1 MQHQGSK
8 SKPGRKPGSGNK
20 KKSAVILTREY
31 DSGKIMPLEVQL
43 EAMRLYWTEWTESG
57 DRESLKDATT
67 LAQAAGPYCHPRL
80 QAIDQR
86 TTMEACD
93 TLSALL
99 GTIDGNTTGITR
111 GLAISRPLLEA
122 GQPLCDPD
130 EGGEEGSLPSELGA
144 NGTAA

>member
-1 MQHQGSK
+1 MQHQGGK
-8 SKPGRKPGSGNK
+8 KPGRKPGSGNK
-20 KKSAVILTREY
+20 KRSAVFLTREY

-57 DRESLKDATT
+57 DRESLKEATM

-86 TTMEACD
+86 TTMEAGD

-99 GTIDGNTTGITR
+99 RTIDGNTTGIAR
-111 GLAISRPLLEA
+111 GIADSRPLLAVE
-122 GQPLCDPD
+122 QSLHDPD
-130 EGGEEGSLPSELGA
+130 KGGA
-144 NGTAA
+144 

>member
-1 MQHQGSK
+1 MQHQGGK
-8 SKPGRKPGSGNK
+8 KPGRKPGSGNK
-20 KKSAVILTREY
+20 KRSAVFLTREY

-57 DRESLKDATT
+57 DRESLKEATM

-86 TTMEACD
+86 TTMEAGD

-99 GTIDGNTTGITR
+99 RKIDGNTTGIAR
-111 GLAISRPLLEA
+111 GLTINGSPLAIEHA
-122 GQPLCDPD
+122 VHDPD
-130 EGGEEGSLPSELGA
+130 EGGS
-144 NGTAA
+144 

>member
-1 MQHQGSK
+1 MPRGGRRPGAGAKWMQHQGGK

-43 EAMRLYWTEWTESG
+43 EAMRLHWTEWVQTGSR
-57 DRESLKDATT
+57 DSLKEATI

-86 TTMEACD
+86 TTMEAGD

-99 GTIDGNTTGITR
+99 KVIDGNTTGIER
-111 GLAISRPLLEA
+111 GIAVSRPLLASE
-122 GQPLCDPD
+122 QLVHDPD
-130 EGGEEGSLPSELGA
+130 EGGA
-144 NGTAA
+144 

>member
-1 MQHQGSK
+1 MQDQGCK
-8 SKPGRKPGSGNK
+8 KPGRKPGSGNK

-43 EAMRLYWTEWTESG
+43 EAMRLHWAEWIQTGSQ
-57 DRESLKDATT
+57 DSLKEATT

-86 TTMEACD
+86 TTMEADD

-99 GTIDGNTTGITR
+99 RTIDGRTTGIAR
-111 GLAISRPLLEA
+111 GIADSRPLLAPE
-122 GQPLCDPD
+122 QLVHDPD
-130 EGGEEGSLPSELGA
+130 EGGS
-144 NGTAA
+144 